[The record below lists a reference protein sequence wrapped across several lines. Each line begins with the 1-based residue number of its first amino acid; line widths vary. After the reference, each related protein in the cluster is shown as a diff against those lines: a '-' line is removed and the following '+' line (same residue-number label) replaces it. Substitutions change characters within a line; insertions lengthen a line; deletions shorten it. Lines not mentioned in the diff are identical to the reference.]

1 MSEKRAPIIVDGK
14 NEKET
19 LMYKF
24 LKKVEVAGN
33 KLPHPFLLFVGLTVS
48 VMVLSFI
55 LEKIGIQ
62 AQHPVKD
69 EIVTVKNLL
78 SRDGFSYMI
87 LNLIKNFTGFRPL
100 GLVLSMMIGIG
111 LAEKAG
117 LMSSFMRKFILGA
130 PDSLLISAIF
140 LIGICGNIASDAS
153 VIIVPPLAGAIF
165 YGAKKNPLVGIAAGY
180 AAACA
185 GFTANLVIAGTDAL
199 LAGITEEAAHIINPA
214 ITVSPLV
221 NYYFMIVSTLLLTV
235 VGTIVTKKIVE
246 KQAGVYIP
254 EAGLSVDVGEYELST
269 SEKKGLKSAG
279 ITTLLYWGSI
289 VLLTIPSGSVFRGA
303 SGGIADGLLIKG
315 IIPFILF
322 WFIAVGIA
330 YGKKAG
336 TIKVGADVP
345 KLMTASMVEMAP
357 YIVFVFVIAQFVSFF
372 NWTNL
377 GLILAVKMGGLLEL
391 SGFTGF
397 PMVTLVMLI
406 TMFINLFLGSGS
418 AKWALLS
425 PVFVPMFM
433 MLGYSPEFAQLA
445 YRIGDST
452 TNAISPLFP
461 YIAIVLGF
469 MQKYKKDAGLGNI
482 FAMMI
487 PYTFAFGLMWIIQV
501 AVWFYFKLP
510 LGPGANI
517 FM

>member
-1 MSEKRAPIIVDGK
+1 MSNK
-14 NEKET
+14 NASQGNNVKET
-19 LMYKF
+19 FMYKF

-33 KLPHPFLLFVGLTVS
+33 KLPHPFILFVGLTLA
-48 VMVLSFI
+48 VMVLSFVFA
-55 LEKIGIQ
+55 KMGVQ

-69 EIVTVKNLL
+69 EVVTVKNLL
-78 SRDGFSYMI
+78 SREGFSYMI
-87 LNLIKNFTGFRPL
+87 LNLLKNFTGFRPL

-130 PDSLLISAIF
+130 PENLLISSVF
-140 LIGICGNIASDAS
+140 LIGICGNIASDAA

-180 AAACA
+180 AASCA

-199 LAGITEEAAHIINPA
+199 LAGITEEAAHIIDPT

-221 NYYFMIVSTLLLTV
+221 NYYFMIVSTLLLTM
-235 VGTIVTKKIVE
+235 VGTWITKKIVE
-246 KQAGVYIP
+246 KQAGEYIP
-254 EAGLSVDVGEYELST
+254 EGELNINVDEYELT
-269 SEKKGLKSAG
+269 SAEQKGLRRAG
-279 ITTLLYWGSI
+279 LVTLIYWGI
-289 VLLTIPSGSVFRGA
+289 IIIFTIPSNSVFRTA
-303 SGGIADGLLIKG
+303 DGGIVGGLLIKG

-322 WFIAVGIA
+322 WFIAVGIS
-330 YGKKAG
+330 YGKVAG
-336 TIKVGADVP
+336 TIKSAEDVP
-345 KLMTASMVEMAP
+345 KLMSKAIAEMAP
-357 YIVFVFVIAQFVSFF
+357 YIVFVFVIAQFVGFF

-377 GLILAVKMGGLLEL
+377 GLILAVKMGGLLVS

-397 PMVTLVMLI
+397 PMVVLVVLI

-433 MLGYSPEFAQLA
+433 MLDYSPEFAQLA

-469 MQKYKKDAGLGNI
+469 MQKYKKDSGMGNL
-482 FAMMI
+482 FAMML
-487 PYTFAFGLMWIIQV
+487 PYTVAFGLIWIIQL
-501 AVWFYFKLP
+501 AIWFYFKIP
-510 LGPGANI
+510 MGPGATI